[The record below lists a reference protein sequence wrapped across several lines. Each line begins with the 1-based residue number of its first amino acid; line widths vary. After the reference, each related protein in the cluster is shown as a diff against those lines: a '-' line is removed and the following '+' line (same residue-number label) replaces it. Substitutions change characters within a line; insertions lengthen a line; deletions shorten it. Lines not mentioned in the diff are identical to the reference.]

1 MAQYKVPQNIDM
13 QDKIFGPL
21 TLFQFL
27 YLLVGG
33 MFAYLLLKTSLYLF
47 IAFGVPVILI
57 ALAFAFVKVQDQPFS
72 KFLSSLVHYLLT
84 PKTWVWHKG
93 PTAVVTIAEPPGK
106 AKPTGRPEPKRFA
119 LEQIRQVASRL
130 DVSQ

>member
-27 YLLVGG
+27 YLLIGG
-33 MFAYLLLKTSLYLF
+33 MFSYALLKTSIYLF
-47 IAFGVPVILI
+47 IAFGIPVVVL

-72 KFLSSLVHYLLT
+72 KFLASLVHYLLT

-93 PTAVVTIAEPPGK
+93 PSTVVTIAEPPGTK
-106 AKPTGRPEPKRFA
+106 KPLGRAAPKKFDLA
-119 LEQIRQVASRL
+119 TIRNVASRL
-130 DVSQ
+130 DTG